1 MVRSDARILV
11 NADSTI
17 NDATDAALELL
28 GLDLE
33 ELRALPSGALSLEE
47 DIDAAA
53 GFDAAWMASGREPI
67 FGSGT
72 LRLRDSRL
80 VRVRYLITVQPDGGY
95 DVVLEPSDES
105 VTDPPRMYTVGEA
118 LAKWRA
124 AERKL
129 AAVDAA
135 GSEWGTV
142 QAEFEH
148 FRREYH
154 RLANDQPPR
163 PVEADRQS

>member
-1 MVRSDARILV
+1 MVRRDARILV

-28 GLDLE
+28 GLDME
-33 ELRALPSGALSLEE
+33 ELRALPSGALSLEA
-47 DIDAAA
+47 DIAAA
-53 GFDAAWMASGREPI
+53 KGFDTAWVASGREPI

-72 LRLRDSRL
+72 LRLRDSQL
-80 VRVRYLITVQPDGGY
+80 LRVRYLITVQSDGGY
-95 DVVLEPSDES
+95 DIVLERSDES
-105 VTDPPRMYTVGEA
+105 VTDPPRMYAVGEA
-118 LAKWRA
+118 LTKWRA

-129 AAVDAA
+129 AAVDPA

-142 QAEFEH
+142 QSEIEH

-154 RLANDQPPR
+154 RLARDNPAR
-163 PVEADRQS
+163 PGEDRQS